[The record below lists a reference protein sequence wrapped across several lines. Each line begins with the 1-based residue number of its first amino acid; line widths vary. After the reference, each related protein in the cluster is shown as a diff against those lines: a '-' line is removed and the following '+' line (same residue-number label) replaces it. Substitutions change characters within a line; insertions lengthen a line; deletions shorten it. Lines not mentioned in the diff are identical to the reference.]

1 MSEEAAEKLNEK
13 DNGITV
19 EPNVVFSASAL
30 EETQEPTIEEELAR
44 IAEEERIAAL
54 NESLKELQKW
64 NIQMVNGYSAP
75 TGSAGASEVKIAV
88 LDSGIDFISDVPVEK
103 SINLV
108 EDEQNLTYYM
118 NDMTGHGTS
127 VASVIHEI
135 DPGALIYSVRILDQD
150 NEATLDRVIEG
161 IRWCM
166 ENDVDIINMSFGSA
180 YNSVLLHQTIQEAEE
195 LGIVFVGAAGN
206 NNAAGVEYPAA
217 YDEVLS
223 VGSVNYKGETENSA
237 TGNGIDVVAP
247 GNDIISQTMF
257 GLYTC
262 SDGTSLAAAHV
273 SGVAGVLMGK
283 DTSVTGEF
291 VGELLKQTAI
301 DMGNSRSYGNG
312 LIDLDYA
319 QSCYDE
325 FKQVF
330 DKTGAAAGNA
340 EVIEANTGDVQDF
353 SMDDVTFHGR
363 WNKDGHEALTNLID
377 GNSVSGAQ
385 LLALKKGGVFP
396 DEAKKGDYGVS
407 DSKFDSAIWHGSM
420 TGNYISCY
428 RYITKIGSMTGSI
441 DSITQGVK
449 GLPQTAFNKMNK
461 AITDTAIDGIGWA
474 NVMGSDLYNNTNG
487 KSNMKKAFIYGIAI
501 HSGSDAFAHASY
513 EKESDGTYKRITHDM
528 KFEGKPAADHSKY
541 KESRFKDAEA
551 FAKRAISCYLNSEIG
566 GILDFRTSQGA
577 DKEYLLGKVYECA
590 YNANQQV
597 ASSAINTYYFNFTYD
612 DPTVSVS
619 YTAMPYK

>member
-1 MSEEAAEKLNEK
+1 
-13 DNGITV
+13 
-19 EPNVVFSASAL
+19 
-30 EETQEPTIEEELAR
+30 
-44 IAEEERIAAL
+44 
-54 NESLKELQKW
+54 
-64 NIQMVNGYSAP
+64 
-75 TGSAGASEVKIAV
+75 
-88 LDSGIDFISDVPVEK
+88 
-103 SINLV
+103 
-108 EDEQNLTYYM
+108 M

-135 DPGALIYSVRILDQD
+135 DQGALIYSVRILDQG

-166 ENDVDIINMSFGSA
+166 ANDVDIVNMSFGSA
-180 YNSVLLHQTIQEAEE
+180 YNSALLHQTIQEAEE
-195 LGIVFVGAAGN
+195 QGIVFVGAAGN
-206 NNAAGVEYPAA
+206 NSAADVEYPAA
-217 YDEVLS
+217 YEEVLS

-273 SGVAGVLMGK
+273 SGVAGVLLSK
-283 DTSVTGEF
+283 DTSVPGEF

-319 QSCYDE
+319 QSCYDG

-330 DKTGAAAGNA
+330 NETGAIAGDT

-353 SMDDVTFHGR
+353 SMDDVTFYGR
-363 WNKDGHEALTNLID
+363 WNTTGHNALTDLLD
-377 GNSVSGAQ
+377 GNSVSDAQ
-385 LLALKKGGVFP
+385 ALALKRGGVFP
-396 DEAKKGDYGVS
+396 DRAKAGDFGTANGNFAS
-407 DSKFDSAIWHGSM
+407 SIWHGGM

-428 RYITKIGSMTGSI
+428 RYITKLGSMTGSI

-449 GLPQTAFNKMNK
+449 GLPQTAFDKMND

-474 NVMGSDLYNNTNG
+474 NAMGSDLYNNTNG

-513 EKESDGTYKRITHDM
+513 RKLTNGTYERITHDNSVDGI
-528 KFEGKPAADHSKY
+528 KEADNVNVVP
-541 KESRFKDAEA
+541 ERFTDAQA
-551 FAKRAISCYLNSEIG
+551 FAKRVISYYLNSEIG
-566 GILDFRTSQGA
+566 GIMDFRTSQGTNKA
-577 DKEYLLGKVYECA
+577 YVLGEAYECA
-590 YNANQQV
+590 YNANQRV
-597 ASSAINTYYFNFTYD
+597 ASSTINTYYSNFTYD
-612 DPTVSVS
+612 DPTVDVS